1 MIKLTKLEIKK
12 NIKKKSTLVTAG
24 LALLVYLVIFIHA
37 PFQEGCCSI
46 GEELKG
52 LAAVRMKKVHGKKLP
67 KVLSESVV
75 HNEVQQI
82 KCLCSDKN
90 NFVIEQ
96 NCLRHLKDKVYSEKI
111 IPKGDLLCLLARNYS
126 PINSDINA
134 INMPDILNS
143 HSLCKRKEAQF
154 YSIRSVNVKEHL
166 SRSAL
171 LNEKKR
177 AYFNKKEKK
186 LKTPFHFGYHLGWK
200 VLIQMFPV
208 ALLFIILISCMFAS
222 STFSSEY
229 ASKMDM
235 LLLSSKLGGK
245 KIAIA
250 KILSIYLLVSLFY
263 FIFWLVGILSL
274 LIPYGFK
281 GWNLPVQALGEITS
295 FSYTLLQFVLLALLA
310 GYLILIGLVTATLY
324 LSTKFKTVIPVVIIS
339 VIYILISNFVL
350 FNQRSEE
357 IILESLRRLFS
368 VIYIPHRDFCDYFA
382 YSIGNLVFPTYLAV
396 MLFYAILTC
405 VLFKLSVQT
414 FNKHQIG

>member
-24 LALLVYLVIFIHA
+24 LAILVYLIVFIQA

-52 LAAVRMKKVHGKKLP
+52 LAAIRMKKVHGKKLP
-67 KVLSESVV
+67 NVLSESVV

-82 KCLCSDKN
+82 KCLYSDKN
-90 NFVIEQ
+90 NFVNEQ
-96 NCLRHLKDKVYSEKI
+96 NCLRHLKDRVYSEKI
-111 IPKGDLLCLLARNYS
+111 ISKGDLLCLLASNYS
-126 PINSDINA
+126 PINSDVNI

-143 HSLCKRKEAQF
+143 HSLCKKKEAQF
-154 YSIRSVNVKEHL
+154 YSTRSINVKKHL
-166 SRSAL
+166 SSNVL
-171 LNEKKR
+171 LNKKKR
-177 AYFNKKEKK
+177 VYFDKKEKK

-245 KIAIA
+245 KIATA

-263 FIFWLVGILSL
+263 FTFWLLGILSL

-281 GWNLPVQALGEITS
+281 GWNLPVQVLGEVTS
-295 FSYTLLQFVLLALLA
+295 FSYSLLQFILLALLA

-324 LSTKFKTVIPVVIIS
+324 LSTKFKTVIPVTIIS
-339 VIYILISNFVL
+339 VIYILFSNFAL
-350 FNQRSEE
+350 FNQRSEG
-357 IILESLRRLFS
+357 IVFESLRRFFS
-368 VIYIPHRDFCDYFA
+368 VIYIPYKDFCDYFA

-396 MLFYAILTC
+396 MLFYVILTF
-405 VLFKLSVQT
+405 VLFQLSVRA
-414 FNKHQIG
+414 FNKHQID